1 MKTFRYRLYPTK
13 AQQTRLDKT
22 LGYCRRVYNQALA
35 ARRDVWNKHK
45 ESISLY
51 DTHKLLTGWK
61 TEQPELREANA
72 QVLQNACVRV
82 DLAFQAF
89 FRRVKKG
96 AEKPGYPK
104 FKSWRYYDSFTF
116 PQGPPKGGFRLTDDG
131 KLYLSKIGDVKIV
144 LHRPLEGKPKTL
156 TIKRDRLG
164 KWYACFACETEP
176 EPLPGSPS
184 VVGIDVGLTH
194 FATLSTGEKIDNPRF
209 FKQKEKVLKRARSQ
223 RDEALKGS
231 ARRKQLSRRAN
242 HIEQHITNRR
252 ADFAHKLSRQLV
264 DEYQVIVFED
274 LNVQGMMNGNWR
286 SMNRS
291 IADVAWS
298 QFITFTEQKAKAAG
312 RTVIKVPPRGTT
324 QRCSRCGK
332 IVKKDLSVRVHDC
345 PFCGLV
351 LDRDHNAA
359 LNILARG
366 LACVG
371 SIPRSSLLWRGEQS
385 HHGALPVRDR

>member
-13 AQQTRLDKT
+13 AQQTRLNKT
-22 LGYCRRVYNQALA
+22 LNCCRRVYNQALA
-35 ARRDVWNKHK
+35 VRKDAWDNRQ

-61 TEQPELREANA
+61 TDQPELREANA
-72 QVLQNACVRV
+72 QVLQNACLRV

-89 FRRVKKG
+89 FRRVKTG
-96 AEKPGYPK
+96 AGKPGYPK

-144 LHRPLEGKPKTL
+144 LHRPLEGRPKTL

-176 EPLPGSPS
+176 EPLPESPN
-184 VVGIDVGLTH
+184 VIGIDVGLTH
-194 FATLSTGEKIDNPRF
+194 FATLSTGEHIPNPRF
-209 FKQKEKVLKRARSQ
+209 FKQEEKALKKARSQ
-223 RDEALKGS
+223 RDKTPKGS
-231 ARRKQLSRRAN
+231 ARRKQLSRRVN
-242 HIEQHITNRR
+242 HIEQRIANRR
-252 ADFAHKLSRQLV
+252 SDFAHKLSRQLV
-264 DEYQVIVFED
+264 DKYQVIVFED
-274 LNVQGMMNGNWR
+274 LDIQDMMNGNWR

-291 IADVAWS
+291 IADVAWGR
-298 QFITFTEQKAKAAG
+298 FIAFTEQKAKAAG

-332 IVKKDLSVRVHDC
+332 IVLKDLSVRIHNC
-345 PFCGLV
+345 PHCGLK

-359 LNILARG
+359 LNILAHG
-366 LACVG
+366 LVCV
-371 SIPRSSLLWRGEQS
+371 RL
-385 HHGALPVRDR
+385 DR